1 MSIFKPY
8 GEWQPSNSPIS
19 LQWDREVAEYS
30 LDGITREMTPSG
42 RMRVIIEGERELVN
56 EALGKNFTRRWGE
69 IVERL
74 SPDNQPPQ
82 ED

>member
-8 GEWQPSNSPIS
+8 GEWQPSNAPIS

-42 RMRVIIEGERELVN
+42 RMRVIIEGEETLVN
-56 EALGKNFTRRWGE
+56 ELLGENFSRRWNALTCE
-69 IVERL
+69 AEA
-74 SPDNQPPQ
+74 
-82 ED
+82 

>member
-8 GEWQPSNSPIS
+8 GEWQPSNAPIS

-42 RMRVIIEGERELVN
+42 RMRVIIEGEETLVN
-56 EALGKNFTRRWGE
+56 ELLGKNFSRRWNALTCE
-69 IVERL
+69 AEA
-74 SPDNQPPQ
+74 
-82 ED
+82 

>member
-8 GEWQPSNSPIS
+8 GEWQPSNAPIS

-42 RMRVIIEGERELVN
+42 RMRVIIEGEETLVN
-56 EALGKNFTRRWGE
+56 ELLGKNFSRRWKALTCE
-69 IVERL
+69 AEA
-74 SPDNQPPQ
+74 
-82 ED
+82 

>member
-42 RMRVIIEGERELVN
+42 RMRVIIEGEETLVN
-56 EALGKNFTRRWGE
+56 ELLGKNFSRRWNALTCE
-69 IVERL
+69 AEA
-74 SPDNQPPQ
+74 
-82 ED
+82 